1 MAIPVKRLATVA
13 TRAPGHGPPPR
24 TRTRALLGLLASALI
39 IIAIAACGSSGSTSS
54 SSPSTASTA
63 NAASTPSS
71 TSTSATS
78 STTTTSYA
86 PGSSATSSGSS
97 TPTGSYETTVTN
109 EKIVNGVWT
118 ITFGRRGSFKITNS
132 TGQLRRRQGL
142 APAQG
147 DPHDR
152 TGHAERVREGRAVGR
167 YRTKL
172 TGNQLQLIRIADPVQ
187 PGRTFSPT
195 PSSRR
200 VNRQMRQGRC
210 STRPPAPGA

>member
-13 TRAPGHGPPPR
+13 TRVPGHGPPPR
-24 TRTRALLGLLASALI
+24 ARTRALLGLLASALI

-78 STTTTSYA
+78 STPTTSYA

-118 ITFGRRGSFKITNS
+118 ITFARRGSFKITNS
-132 TGQLRRRQGL
+132 TGGSIAVGKGSRLRRGIL
-142 APAQG
+142 TIEPVTLNECG
-147 DPHDR
+147 
-152 TGHAERVREGRAVGR
+152 EGRAVGR
-167 YRTKL
+167 YRTQL
-172 TGNQLQLIRIADPVQ
+172 TGNQLQLIRIADPCKTRSNVLSY
-187 PGRTFSPT
+187 TFIKK
-195 PSSRR
+195 
-200 VNRQMRQGRC
+200 G
-210 STRPPAPGA
+210 